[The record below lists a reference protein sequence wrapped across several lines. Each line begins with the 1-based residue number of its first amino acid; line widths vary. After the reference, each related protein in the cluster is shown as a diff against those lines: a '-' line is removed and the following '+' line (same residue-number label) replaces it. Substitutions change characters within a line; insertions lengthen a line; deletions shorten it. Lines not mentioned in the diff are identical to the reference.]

1 MEFEMTDSITL
12 SDAPCGYARDPALQR
27 QFVDAAEHLRVVD
40 GWPNPANANRPELRA
55 DLVLEGGGV
64 KGLGL
69 VGAILV
75 LNEAGYS
82 FRGVAGTSAGAIA
95 ATLVAG
101 LTRSGHEMTD
111 LLGFIRSLDFTQFMP
126 ESKLHKFLDHVG
138 GHVVEEASDVT
149 ILLRHEGVYSGDY
162 LETWLRPIMHGQL
175 GVSTFNDLK
184 LSTDEDPEL
193 SVAPGHEY
201 SLVVHTSDITRG
213 QLVRLPWDFPFY
225 GKDPGI
231 QDPVDTVRA
240 SMSIP
245 FFFEPVHHVS
255 QEATVEIAAPTGGTI
270 TLRYEAG
277 SQTWVD
283 GGLLANFPIHAFDR
297 TDGKPS
303 RWPTIGI
310 KLSQLQTSFP
320 ATEACTSTLEV
331 ALRTLKTMSNEWDS
345 YSVNESTAAKTIFV
359 DNAGLAATDFGLTK
373 EQQDTLF
380 LNGVRSATA
389 FVLAKSQAGGVPRSS
404 T

>member
-1 MEFEMTDSITL
+1 MNGSITL
-12 SDAPCGYARDPALQR
+12 SDAPCGYERDPAFQR
-27 QFVDAAEHLRVVD
+27 QFLDAAEHLREVD

-69 VGAILV
+69 VGAVLV
-75 LNEAGYS
+75 LDEAGYS

-101 LTRSGHEMTD
+101 LTRAQRSMTD

-126 ESKLHKFLDHVG
+126 ESKLHKLLDHVG
-138 GHVVEEASDVT
+138 GHVVEAASDAS
-149 ILLRHEGVYSGDY
+149 ILLRHEGVYSGNY
-162 LETWLRPIMHGQL
+162 LETWLRPILHDQL
-175 GVSTFNDLK
+175 GVKSFNDLK
-184 LSTDEDPEL
+184 LSTDADPEL
-193 SVAPGHEY
+193 SVAPGHDY

-225 GKDPGI
+225 GKDPGV

-255 QEATVEIAAPTGGTI
+255 EEATVEIAAPSGGTI

-310 KLSQLQTSFP
+310 KLSQLQTDFP

-345 YSVNESTAAKTIFV
+345 YAVNESTAAKTIFV
-359 DNAGLAATDFGLTK
+359 DNAGLTATDFGLTK

-389 FVLAKSQAGGVPRSS
+389 FVIAKAEAGGVPRSS
-404 T
+404 S

>member
-1 MEFEMTDSITL
+1 VLD
-12 SDAPCGYARDPALQR
+12 R
-27 QFVDAAEHLRVVD
+27 QFFAAAEQLREVD

-101 LTRSGHEMTD
+101 LSRTERPMTD

-126 ESKLHKFLDHVG
+126 ESKLHKLLGHAE
-138 GHVVEEASDVT
+138 GHVIDAS

-162 LETWLRPIMHGQL
+162 LETWLRPILHDQL
-175 GVSTFNDLK
+175 GVKTFHDLK
-184 LSTDEDPEL
+184 FSIEEDPEL
-193 SVAPGHEY
+193 SVAPGHDY
-201 SLVVHTSDITRG
+201 SLVVHASDITRG

-225 GKDPGI
+225 GKDPDV

-245 FFFEPVHHVS
+245 FFFEPFHHVS
-255 QEATVEIAAPTGGTI
+255 QEATVEITAPSGATI
-270 TLRYEAG
+270 TLHYEAG

-297 TDGKPS
+297 TDDKPS

-320 ATEACTSTLEV
+320 ATEACTSTWEV

-345 YSVNESTAAKTIFV
+345 YAVNELTAAKTIFV

-373 EQQDTLF
+373 VQQDTLF
-380 LNGVRSATA
+380 LNGVRSATE
-389 FVLAKSQAGGVPRSS
+389 FVIAKADAGGVPRSS

>member
-1 MEFEMTDSITL
+1 
-12 SDAPCGYARDPALQR
+12 
-27 QFVDAAEHLRVVD
+27 
-40 GWPNPANANRPELRA
+40 
-55 DLVLEGGGV
+55 
-64 KGLGL
+64 
-69 VGAILV
+69 
-75 LNEAGYS
+75 
-82 FRGVAGTSAGAIA
+82 
-95 ATLVAG
+95 
-101 LTRSGHEMTD
+101 MTD
-111 LLGFIRSLDFTQFMP
+111 LLGFIRSLDFTNFMP

-138 GHVVEEASDVT
+138 GHVVEDVSDAS

-162 LETWLRPIMHGQL
+162 LETWLRPILHDQL
-175 GVSTFNDLK
+175 GVTTFNDLK
-184 LSTDEDPEL
+184 LSTDDDPGL

-255 QEATVEIAAPTGGTI
+255 QEATVEIPAPTGGTI

-283 GGLLANFPIHAFDR
+283 GGLLANFPINAFDR

-345 YSVNESTAAKTIFV
+345 YAVNESTAAKTIFV
-359 DNAGLAATDFGLTK
+359 DNAGLSATDFGLTK
-373 EQQDTLF
+373 AQQDTLF
-380 LNGVRSATA
+380 LNGVRSATS
-389 FVLAKSQAGGVPRSS
+389 FVLAKALAGGVPRSS
-404 T
+404 A

>member
-1 MEFEMTDSITL
+1 MNGSITL
-12 SDAPCGYARDPALQR
+12 SDAPCGYERDPAFQR
-27 QFVDAAEHLRVVD
+27 QFLDAAEHLREVD

-69 VGAILV
+69 VGAVLV
-75 LNEAGYS
+75 LDEAGYS

-101 LTRSGHEMTD
+101 LTRAQRSMTD

-126 ESKLHKFLDHVG
+126 ESKLHKLLDHVG
-138 GHVVEEASDVT
+138 GHVVEAASDAS
-149 ILLRHEGVYSGDY
+149 ILLRHEGVYSGNY
-162 LETWLRPIMHGQL
+162 LETWLRPILHDQL
-175 GVSTFNDLK
+175 GVKSFNDLK
-184 LSTDEDPEL
+184 LSTDADPEL
-193 SVAPGHEY
+193 SVAPGHDY

-225 GKDPGI
+225 GKDPGV

-255 QEATVEIAAPTGGTI
+255 EEATVEIAAPSGGTI

-310 KLSQLQTSFP
+310 KLSQLQTDFP

-359 DNAGLAATDFGLTK
+359 DNAGLTATDFGLTK
-373 EQQDTLF
+373 AQQDTLF

-389 FVLAKSQAGGVPRSS
+389 FVLAKAEAGGVPRSS
-404 T
+404 S

>member
-1 MEFEMTDSITL
+1 MTESITL
-12 SDAPCGYARDPALQR
+12 SDAPCGYERDPAFQR
-27 QFVDAAEHLRVVD
+27 QFLDAAEHLREVD

-101 LTRSGHEMTD
+101 LTRSEREMTD
-111 LLGFIRSLDFTQFMP
+111 LLGFIRSLDFTNFMP

-138 GHVVEEASDVT
+138 GHVVEDVSDAS

-162 LETWLRPIMHGQL
+162 LETWLRPILHDQL
-175 GVSTFNDLK
+175 GVTTFNDLK
-184 LSTDEDPEL
+184 LSTDDDPGL

-255 QEATVEIAAPTGGTI
+255 QEATVEIPAPTGGTI

-283 GGLLANFPIHAFDR
+283 GGLLANFPINAFDR

-345 YSVNESTAAKTIFV
+345 YAVNESTAAKTIFV
-359 DNAGLAATDFGLTK
+359 DNAGLSATDFGLTK
-373 EQQDTLF
+373 AQQDTLF
-380 LNGVRSATA
+380 LNGVRSATS
-389 FVLAKSQAGGVPRSS
+389 FVLAKALAGGVPRSS
-404 T
+404 A

>member
-1 MEFEMTDSITL
+1 MTEPISL
-12 SDAPCGYARDPALQR
+12 SDAPCGYKRDQKLQR
-27 QFVDAAEHLRVVD
+27 QFLDAAEHLREVD
-40 GWPNPANANRPELRA
+40 GWPNPANANRRELRA

-75 LNEAGYS
+75 LDEAGYS

-101 LTRSGHEMTD
+101 LTRTQRTMTD

-138 GHVVEEASDVT
+138 GHVVEAASDAS
-149 ILLRHEGVYSGDY
+149 ILLRHEGVYSGNY
-162 LETWLRPIMHGQL
+162 LENWLRPILHDQL
-175 GVSTFNDLK
+175 GVKTFNDLR
-184 LSTDEDPEL
+184 LSTETDPEL
-193 SVAPGHEY
+193 SVAPGHDF

-213 QLVRLPWDFPFY
+213 QLVRLPWDFPYY
-225 GKDPGI
+225 GKDPGV

-255 QEATVEIAAPTGGTI
+255 QEAIVEIAAPSGGTI

-310 KLSQLQTSFP
+310 RLSQLQTDFP

-345 YSVNESTAAKTIFV
+345 YAVTESTAAKTIFV
-359 DNAGLAATDFGLTK
+359 DNAGLTATDFGLTK
-373 EQQDTLF
+373 GQQDTLF

-389 FVLAKSQAGGVPRSS
+389 FIIAKAQAGGVPRSS
-404 T
+404 P

>member
-1 MEFEMTDSITL
+1 MTDAITL
-12 SDAPCGYARDPALQR
+12 SDAPCGYERDPALQR
-27 QFVDAAEHLRVVD
+27 QFLDAAETLREED
-40 GWPNPANANRPELRA
+40 GWPNPANANKKELRA

-75 LNEAGYS
+75 LDEAGYS

-101 LTRSGHEMTD
+101 LTRAQREMTD
-111 LLGFIRSLDFTQFMP
+111 LLGFIRSLDFTNFMP
-126 ESKLHKFLDHVG
+126 ESRFQKILDHVG
-138 GHVVEEASDVT
+138 GHKMGELSDLT

-162 LETWLRPIMHGQL
+162 LETWLRPILHDQL
-175 GVSTFNDLK
+175 GVTTFDDLK
-184 LSTDEDPEL
+184 LSVEADPEL
-193 SVAPGHEY
+193 SVVPGHDY

-225 GKDPGI
+225 GQDPGG
-231 QDPVDTVRA
+231 QDPVDAVRA

-245 FFFEPVHHVS
+245 FFFEPIHHVS
-255 QEATVEIAAPTGGTI
+255 QEASVEIPAPSGGTI

-277 SQTWVD
+277 TQTWVD
-283 GGLLANFPIHAFDR
+283 GGMLANFPIHAFDR

-310 KLSQLQTSFP
+310 KLSRLETSFP
-320 ATEACTSTLEV
+320 ATEACTSTLDV
-331 ALRTLKTMSNEWDS
+331 ALRALKTMTNEWDS
-345 YSVNESTAAKTIFV
+345 YSVDQLTAAKTIFV
-359 DNAGLAATDFGLTK
+359 DNAGLTATDFGLTK
-373 EQQDTLF
+373 VQQDTLF

-389 FVLAKSQAGGVPRSS
+389 FVLAKAQAGGVPRSS
-404 T
+404 G